1 MAPEAASHMTGLL
14 PLVDAGLRG
23 ALLATLLLLGA
34 LLARDHRRHAAGRT
48 GIALMAGLVVQTL
61 ATVPPVEQG
70 WPILWQAP
78 LVGISI
84 GNSVLF
90 WLFAR
95 SLFDDEFS
103 VGPAAVALWLAV
115 VALGMAFCVCLGVF
129 GPYAAPMRV
138 LRFALRWVPVVFAAL
153 AITAAVRHW
162 RGDLVERR
170 RRLRAFIVVGGSV
183 YALAM
188 AALRL
193 NSATGVLSVEA
204 AGFDAGALLL
214 VAFGGTLA
222 MVRIADNGLLANHA
236 TSMQGHVLPPAAS
249 APPADLPG
257 PADPADPADRHD
269 PADPAD
275 PADGPD
281 APEAAV
287 SPDAADLRIVDALD
301 RAMTRDHA
309 YRTDGLTLGLLALKL
324 AVPEYRLRRAIN
336 RHLGHRNF
344 NAYINGLRLADAR
357 AALADPARRLASVL
371 EIALEAGFASIGPFN
386 RAFKAAS
393 GMTPTDYRERAL
405 ADS

>member
-1 MAPEAASHMTGLL
+1 MTPPMAGML
-14 PLVDAGLRG
+14 PLVDAALRG
-23 ALLATLLLLGA
+23 ALGATLLLLGA
-34 LLARDHRRHAAGRT
+34 LLVRDHRQHAAGRIGT
-48 GIALMAGLVVQTL
+48 ALMVGLAVQTL
-61 ATVPPVEQG
+61 ATLPPVEQG

-95 SLFDDEFS
+95 SLFDDAFS
-103 VGPAAVALWLAV
+103 AGPAAIALWLAV
-115 VALGMAFCVCLGVF
+115 VVIGATFCVCVGVLG
-129 GPYAAPMRV
+129 PSAAPTRL

-153 AITAAVRHW
+153 AIGAAVTHW
-162 RGDLVERR
+162 RADLVEHR
-170 RRLRAFIVVGGSV
+170 RRLRAFIVVGGSA
-183 YALAM
+183 YALTM

-193 NSATGVLSVEA
+193 SSSTGVLSVEA
-204 AGFDAGALLL
+204 AGFDVGALLL
-214 VAFGGTLA
+214 VAFGSALA
-222 MVRIADNGLLANHA
+222 MVRIADGGLLANP
-236 TSMQGHVLPPAAS
+236 VLPRAALKRPGDVPD
-249 APPADLPG
+249 PPKVQVAEPLDD
-257 PADPADPADRHD
+257 DP
-269 PADPAD
+269 
-275 PADGPD
+275 PD
-281 APEAAV
+281 AT
-287 SPDAADLRIVDALD
+287 DLRIVEALD
-301 RAMTRDHA
+301 RAMVRDRA
-309 YRTDGLTLGLLALKL
+309 YRIDDLTLGVLALKL

-357 AALADPARRLASVL
+357 ATLADPARRAASVL

>member
-1 MAPEAASHMTGLL
+1 MAPEAAPHMTGLL

-61 ATVPPVEQG
+61 ATLPPVEHG
-70 WPILWQAP
+70 WPIFWQAP
-78 LVGISI
+78 LVGISL

-95 SLFDDEFS
+95 ALFDDEFS
-103 VGPAAVALWLAV
+103 AGAAAAALWLSV
-115 VALGMAFCVCLGVF
+115 VAIGATFCVCVGAF
-129 GPYAAPMRV
+129 GPLAMPTAV
-138 LRFALRWVPVVFAAL
+138 LRVALRWVPVVFAAL
-153 AITAAVRHW
+153 AIVAAVAHW
-162 RGDLVERR
+162 RGDLIERR
-170 RRLRAFIVVGGSV
+170 RRLRAFIVVGGAA
-183 YALAM
+183 YAVTI

-204 AGFDAGALLL
+204 AGFDVGALLL
-214 VAFGGTLA
+214 VAFASTLA
-222 MVRIADNGLLANHA
+222 MVRIADGGLLANHA
-236 TSMQGHVLPPAAS
+236 PPQGNALPAAAS
-249 APPADLPG
+249 APPRDLP
-257 PADPADPADRHD
+257 
-269 PADPAD
+269 
-275 PADGPD
+275 D
-281 APEAAV
+281 AINPQEPTDA
-287 SPDAADLRIVDALD
+287 PDAADLRIVEALD

-309 YRTDGLTLGLLALKL
+309 YRTDDLTLGLLALKL

-357 AALADPARRLASVL
+357 VALADPARRSASVL

-393 GMTPTDYRERAL
+393 GMTPTDYRERSL